1 MVTAPSSWD
10 AFVVAALELR
20 FRALPVPSS
29 TQLVS
34 FIRVVPTIVLKV
46 TEPSLRHTALV
57 ATSEVSLVLT
67 TWAVLGHLVRS
78 VPAVVLAVA
87 EQPLWDAPVV
97 GRAWT
102 SSPSC
107 GAVSV
112 PAEMSRL
119 VCVVAAVVVVVA
131 VPQLGDALAVPALEL
146 SLVVAGSLVAHVL
159 CLVGAVHA
167 VELAVAKV
175 TGAVCS
181 QVFSPVDK
189 LAGTLTSARHISVDP

>member
-1 MVTAPSSWD
+1 MSNFPSPLRFTIP
-10 AFVVAALELR
+10 FVALELVDFLAR
-20 FRALPVPSS
+20 K
-29 TQLVS
+29 
-34 FIRVVPTIVLKV
+34 VLAHFQV
-46 TEPSLRHTALV
+46 F
-57 ATSEVSLVLT
+57 
-67 TWAVLGHLVRS
+67 VRP

-102 SSPSC
+102 SSPSS

-112 PAEMSRL
+112 PAEVSRL

-159 CLVGAVHA
+159 CLV
-167 VELAVAKV
+167 
-175 TGAVCS
+175 
-181 QVFSPVDK
+181 
-189 LAGTLTSARHISVDP
+189 